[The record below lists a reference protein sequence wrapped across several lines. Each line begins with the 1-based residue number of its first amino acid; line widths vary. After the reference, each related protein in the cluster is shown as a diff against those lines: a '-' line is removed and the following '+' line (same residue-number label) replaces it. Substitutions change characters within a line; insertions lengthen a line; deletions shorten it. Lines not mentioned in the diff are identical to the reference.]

1 MFCEKLTMKH
11 EVGLSLKIQNYE
23 RTMAVA
29 FAQNNL
35 L

>member
-1 MFCEKLTMKH
+1 
-11 EVGLSLKIQNYE
+11 LKIQNYE

-35 L
+35 LKVAHLWGC